1 MVVDEERL
9 QFKITSEDKGPLSK
23 SCIWIDEARRSM
35 GYPHSQKLLESDLPH
50 FLLQVK
56 EQPLEFSGLRKDTVG
71 GIPCFVHLF
80 MWQLKGGG

>member
-1 MVVDEERL
+1 
-9 QFKITSEDKGPLSK
+9 
-23 SCIWIDEARRSM
+23 M

-80 MWQLKGGG
+80 MRQLKGGG